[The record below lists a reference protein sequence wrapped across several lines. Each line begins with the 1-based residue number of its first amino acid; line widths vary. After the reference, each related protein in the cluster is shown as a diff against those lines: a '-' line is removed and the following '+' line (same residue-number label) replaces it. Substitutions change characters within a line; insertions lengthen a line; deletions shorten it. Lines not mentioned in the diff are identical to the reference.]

1 MRNNRIYYRNPF
13 FHLGHLQTLF
23 HNDDFATSNKSKC
36 YMLIDDRYTDYISS
50 IEEDIRY
57 LNLKS
62 TVLISMRKY
71 TNIIHNETKKL
82 AAAGKIYMLLGKNM
96 VSNAGIIG
104 TYIDSCPA
112 YFQLKYTGTDT
123 VIGFVKPDDERGTGL
138 KIIYLFEYIVKICD
152 NLFNITDV
160 SCDLPE
166 SFKAGPPL
174 NPIVIQEYIIED
186 FRYTKKHWPTEQRA
200 DPCLLTLKGLK
211 ARGVP
216 STVLWDFYR
225 FAVVKGRVS
234 LFDFEDL
241 LLAHLRSIAEPLQ
254 AIIEPLLLK
263 LKDEDP
269 LYIPQAA
276 IGLDRQHL
284 HKNGSAYLAQNA
296 GAIKCTDIEMN
307 RKSIQALLGERING
321 SLGASE
327 WPCLDWLPVTA
338 ARPFT
343 LHICNW
349 FYTGLNDIL
358 TPIITKG
365 VYTGEGELTVG
376 KIYTIKDGGFMRY
389 SHNDD
394 LGPVFLSICK
404 V

>member
-1 MRNNRIYYRNPF
+1 MY
-13 FHLGHLQTLF
+13 
-23 HNDDFATSNKSKC
+23 
-36 YMLIDDRYTDYISS
+36 IDDRYTDYISS

-82 AAAGKIYMLLGKNM
+82 AAAGKIYMLLGKNS

-104 TYIDSCPA
+104 TYIDTCPA

-123 VIGFVKPDDERGTGL
+123 VIGFVKPDEERGTGL

-216 STVLWDFYR
+216 CEVLWDFYR
-225 FAVVKGRVS
+225 FAVSKGRVT

-241 LLAHLRSIAEPLQ
+241 LLAHLRLTAEPLT

-263 LKDEDP
+263 LTDEDP

-276 IGLDRQHL
+276 IGLDRQQL

-296 GAIKCTDIEMN
+296 GAIQCTGIEMN
-307 RKSIQALLGERING
+307 RKSIQAVQGERIRKG
-321 SLGASE
+321 SCGATE
-327 WPCLDWLPVTA
+327 GPYLDWVRVA
-338 ARPFT
+338 ASRPFT

-365 VYTGEGELTVG
+365 VYAEGGVLTVG
-376 KIYTIKDGGFMRY
+376 KVYTIKDWGFMRY
-389 SHNDD
+389 THNDD